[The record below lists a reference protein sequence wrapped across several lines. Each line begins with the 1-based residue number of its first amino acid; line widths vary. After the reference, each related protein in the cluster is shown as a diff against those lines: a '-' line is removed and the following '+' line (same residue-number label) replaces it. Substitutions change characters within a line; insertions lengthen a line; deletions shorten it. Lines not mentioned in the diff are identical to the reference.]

1 MRLILSVDAIAPPL
15 TGIGR
20 YTWELAHRYAEMAA
34 EFESLRFYCGKRWI
48 VDLPGLLTDP
58 ASVRRGL
65 DWPRLAPRAARN
77 WALRRKMRTHVFHS
91 PNYFLPDLAE
101 SGVVTIHDL
110 SVFRYAETH
119 PLERVRQFE
128 RSFASTLAR
137 ASHLITDS
145 DAIRDEVCQYFGW
158 SDRRISTVGLGVS
171 REYRPR
177 DAVDLIEPLRS
188 WGIVPGGYALCVS
201 TLEPRKRVDHL
212 IDAYGALP
220 ERLRELY
227 PLVLAGGRG
236 WLSDTL
242 REQIAVAERAGWLK
256 YVGFVSESELP
267 LLYAGARAFFF
278 PSLYEGFGLPVLEA
292 MSSGVPVLTSNC
304 SSLPEVTDGA
314 ARLVEVSDRVHFIDA
329 IQQTLLDD
337 GWRTEAVKRGLI
349 VASRYDWRTCANRT
363 LEVCRQHG

>member
-1 MRLILSVDAIAPPL
+1 MRLILSVDAISPPL

-34 EFESLRFYCGKRWI
+34 EFESLRFYRGKRWI
-48 VDLPGLLTDP
+48 VDLPRLLTDP

-77 WALRRKMRTHVFHS
+77 WAIQRKMRTHVFHS

-137 ASHLITDS
+137 ASHLITDT

-171 REYRPR
+171 RDYRPR
-177 DAVDLIEPLRS
+177 DAVDLTEPLRS

-227 PLVLAGGRG
+227 PLVLAGGHG

-337 GWRTEAVKRGLI
+337 GWRTEAIKRGLA
-349 VASRYDWRTCANRT
+349 VAARYDWRTCANQT